1 MNKKKKNMAFSRV
14 YPNSI
19 DSGAVLC
26 DTYLCKQVSP
36 RYPMDEEVMHTMDS
50 SSTKHSAAASLLV
63 TR

>member
-1 MNKKKKNMAFSRV
+1 MAFSRV

-26 DTYLCKQVSP
+26 NTYPCKQVSP